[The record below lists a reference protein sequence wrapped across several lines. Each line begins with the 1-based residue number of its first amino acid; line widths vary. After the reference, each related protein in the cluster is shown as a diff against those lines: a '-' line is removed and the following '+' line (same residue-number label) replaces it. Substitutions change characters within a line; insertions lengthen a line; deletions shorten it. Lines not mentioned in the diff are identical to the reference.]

1 MAILTSVEHAATKQ
15 LVAKV
20 WDTCTGFEP
29 VPIHVQC
36 GRSLEENC
44 IPDQDSGSYASL
56 GEVRE
61 LAYSTGTVQS
71 QHCVTILS
79 AASLLPCRRSS
90 KNKVQW
96 QTWISY
102 LTIHKNAMTPITAIE
117 ELMAGWI
124 LLHLHPTGPN
134 IPLLKPMQLKSLV
147 EHIAP
152 FLASWHSGGGSL
164 WVLAYF
170 PFFTSISY
178 YMLTVIKYYIIQYLS
193 APGTCYLTNQLKQSF
208 TEKSKVTIP
217 IKKRISKLSNF
228 CFRSF
233 KQNFKQN
240 FKRISSGFRDPAN
253 RWQPNSILSVMTLS

>member
-117 ELMAGWI
+117 ELTAGWI
-124 LLHLHPTGPN
+124 LLHLHPQDQTY
-134 IPLLKPMQLKSLV
+134 PLWSPCSSSRWWSTLLPSWPVGTPV
-147 EHIAP
+147 EHRCEFWPISH
-152 FLASWHSGGGSL
+152 FYQ
-164 WVLAYF
+164 YF
-170 PFFTSISY
+170 ILHVNSY
-178 YMLTVIKYYIIQYLS
+178 EILYNSVPLCTRHL
-193 APGTCYLTNQLKQSF
+193 
-208 TEKSKVTIP
+208 
-217 IKKRISKLSNF
+217 LSNQSTETKF
-228 CFRSF
+228 YWEIQGYHPY
-233 KQNFKQN
+233 KKKNQQ
-240 FKRISSGFRDPAN
+240 AE
-253 RWQPNSILSVMTLS
+253 